1 MDYSFAPYLESLS
14 SNWYEDDTTLQRLL
28 AHYAG
33 EEEAQLAREKLG
45 TFGALC
51 AGELADLSKESSLVR
66 NRPYLRHFDAHNRRV
81 DDVVMPTS
89 SQRALELVQG
99 RYRLGA
105 VHGNPYTFYS
115 MGYLYAQNGESGVG
129 CSMACTDGLVRAV
142 ELLGTEPI
150 HKEIV
155 DKIRNSTEERVYHGA
170 QFVTEIQGGSDAA
183 TNDLLAEKNESGWRL
198 SGQKW
203 FCSNI
208 IADYFLVTA
217 RTKDA
222 APGGRGVSLFVVPAY
237 LDDNR
242 GERNGYRIDR
252 LKEKLG
258 TRELPTAE
266 VTFDGAEAYQLGPL
280 DRGLANVVSLVLVT
294 SRFACSSVAAS
305 FLRSAERVAEAY
317 ADFRAAFGQPI
328 AQFPL
333 VRETLAT
340 IRTARKRTLGTL
352 FELLRMFEAANSAES
367 TSTEAL
373 DFRYLMSMAKP
384 VLTHQAT
391 QLIHECIMIL
401 GGNGIEEEFC
411 ILPRLWR
418 DSIIMET
425 WEGPHNVLFSQA
437 LRDMTRFEVDPAAFV
452 TRMTGKA
459 RPDLSDELAT
469 LLAARDLEATV
480 PFSRWAERLVEA
492 VGDRVIAEA
501 AL

>member
-1 MDYSFAPYLESLS
+1 M
-14 SNWYEDDTTLQRLL
+14 YEDAPPQQRRM
-28 AHYAG
+28 APNARA
-33 EEEAQLAREKLG
+33 EEAQPANEELG

-51 AGELADLSKESSLVR
+51 AGELADLANESGLVK
-66 NRPYLRHFDAHNRRV
+66 NRPYLRHFNAHNQRV
-81 DDVVMPTS
+81 DDVVLPASTHRS
-89 SQRALELVQG
+89 FALVQG
-99 RYRLGA
+99 RHRLGA

-115 MGYLYAQNGESGVG
+115 KGYLYAQNGEAGVG

-183 TNDLLAEKNESGWRL
+183 TNDLLATKDESGWKL
-198 SGQKW
+198 HGQKW

-208 IADYFLVTA
+208 TADYFLVTA
-217 RTKDA
+217 RAEDA

-237 LDDNR
+237 LDDNKAN
-242 GERNGYRIDR
+242 RNGYRIDR

-258 TRELPTAE
+258 TRDLPTAE
-266 VTFDGAEAYQLGPL
+266 VTFDGALAYQLGPL

-305 FLRSAERVAEAY
+305 FLRSAERIAHAY

-340 IRTARKRTLGTL
+340 VRTASKRTLGTL
-352 FELLRMFEAANSAES
+352 FELLKMFEATQGASP

-384 VLTHQAT
+384 VLTHQT
-391 QLIHECIMIL
+391 TRLIHECIMVL

-437 LRDMTRFEVDPAAFV
+437 LRDMTRFEVDPTGFV
-452 TRMTGKA
+452 TRMVGEERA
-459 RPDLSDELAT
+459 DLSDELKS

-492 VGDRVIAEA
+492 VGDRVIRDAG
-501 AL
+501 L